1 MKINAR
7 GMRKKILRLYGE
19 DRRVADDDLLLI
31 AQIWAGEGWTS
42 SLSVYQNLR
51 RVSSPETIRSTR
63 QKLVEEGLIKPSA
76 EATEH
81 RYEEFK
87 KARASL

>member
-42 SLSVYQNLR
+42 SLSVYHQLKLPSIDTRSSRKRGRAYDSWLLLLQHYGEKALR
-51 RVSSPETIRSTR
+51 
-63 QKLVEEGLIKPSA
+63 
-76 EATEH
+76 
-81 RYEEFK
+81 
-87 KARASL
+87 